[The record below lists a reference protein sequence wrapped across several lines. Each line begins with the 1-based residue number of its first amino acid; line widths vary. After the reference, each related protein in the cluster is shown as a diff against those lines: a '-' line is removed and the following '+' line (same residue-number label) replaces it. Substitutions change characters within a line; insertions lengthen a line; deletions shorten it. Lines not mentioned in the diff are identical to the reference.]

1 MTDTFHITLPK
12 KFTYGDYSWFF
23 EKARVGIEKADTLEL
38 NCHKV
43 SYLDPAALGV
53 IAYLHKQL
61 KVQRKNEL
69 IVTAPSSY
77 CDEVFRISNM
87 YAHYVKRKPE
97 TAT

>member
-23 EKARVGIEKADTLEL
+23 EEARVAIEKADTLEL

-43 SYLDPAALGV
+43 SYL
-53 IAYLHKQL
+53 YS
-61 KVQRKNEL
+61 
-69 IVTAPSSY
+69 APSSY

-97 TAT
+97 ATT